1 MLSLDS
7 FADVGFFT
15 KTTLLLHG
23 LSDGRTTPACISC
36 FMACVV
42 NSYLWNGSL
51 LTFCCTIFPFFV
63 GKSAVYKF
71 VISKSSLLLL
81 KR

>member
-23 LSDGRTTPACISC
+23 LSDGRTTPACINC
-36 FMACVV
+36 FMAWVV
-42 NSYLWNGSL
+42 NSYLWYGSL
-51 LTFCCTIFPFFV
+51 LTF
-63 GKSAVYKF
+63 
-71 VISKSSLLLL
+71 
-81 KR
+81 